1 MVYTAVFIGKNVDA
15 VTFCTVTRGGFK
27 VIEIM

>member
-1 MVYTAVFIGKNVDA
+1 MIYTAVFVGKYVDA
-15 VTFCTVTRGGFK
+15 VTFCTVTRGALK